1 MSKHSKAQAA
11 YNKAVAPARVD
22 YAKAMKAFSEARAA
36 CEMSEIAY
44 DKATAAAQAAFY
56 AAIAT
61 ALEAGE

>member
-22 YAKAMKAFSEARAA
+22 YAKAMKAFSEARA

-56 AAIAT
+56 AAIAK
-61 ALEAGE
+61 ALEAGES